1 MADIESSGEGC
12 RTGRGRYSY
21 PSENVRVSRFHRY
34 EKPDVSTKTVE
45 PFKPRDNP
53 SVYRDRARGVER
65 VLYRTKFIGDDE
77 DGKVT
82 VYHRRD
88 SRDAVHFGSRNF
100 PIDAC
105 RRYKPREN
113 QR

>member
-12 RTGRGRYSY
+12 RTGRGRYPH
-21 PSENVRVSRFHRY
+21 PSKNFCISRFY
-34 EKPDVSTKTVE
+34 GYKKSDIGTETVE

-77 DGKVT
+77 DGKT
-82 VYHRRD
+82 AIHGERGG
-88 SRDAVHFGSRNF
+88 RDAVCFRKYGQPYDRG
-100 PIDAC
+100 
-105 RRYKPREN
+105 
-113 QR
+113 